1 MGRASRRKRERRE
14 AEKRWGTRV
23 ERTADGRRRI
33 HFEPGTTAAEETF
46 GMLAEQEQRF
56 REKFGRDPGPDDPIF
71 FDPDPDPDPDADE
84 PRPFPV
90 ERLEAETVKVM
101 QQVGLAPAYI
111 YAYQQTGLMLT
122 EQNLHLLSDDD
133 VEEFYDAMDR
143 YDALHRP

>member
-14 AEKRWGTRV
+14 AEKRWGTRL
-23 ERTADGRRRI
+23 ERTADGGRRI
-33 HFEPGTTAAEETF
+33 HFEPGSTAAEETF

-71 FDPDPDPDPDADE
+71 FDPDADE

-90 ERLEAETVKVM
+90 ERLEGETVKVM
-101 QQVGLAPAYI
+101 QQVGFDPAYI
-111 YAYQQTGLMLT
+111 YAYQQTGLLLT
-122 EQNLHLLSDDD
+122 EQNVHLLSDAD
-133 VEEFYDAMDR
+133 VNEFYDAMDR